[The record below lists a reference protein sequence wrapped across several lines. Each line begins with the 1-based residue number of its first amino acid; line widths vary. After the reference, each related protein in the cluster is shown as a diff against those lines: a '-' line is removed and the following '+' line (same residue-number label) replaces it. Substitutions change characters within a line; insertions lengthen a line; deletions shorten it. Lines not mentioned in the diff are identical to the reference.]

1 MKKLI
6 SLLVLVVM
14 FFSFVACGNE
24 SAFDGNYKNE
34 ADQATATATVQSIR
48 QENANI
54 SSQVAQSGYK
64 IKSFVEVDIDA
75 GQSSFYIKSESNGK
89 AVYTNGPMKAAMDT
103 SAKIIADILGDYPIN
118 VNAQESGKVYVV
130 NDTVYQD
137 TVKKSNGQSIPIK
150 IQFPFNMIDDYEDY
164 SVVELDDFL
173 SDSYLNVVEELVEDL
188 EDINLNNIKVYVDET
203 DGIKIKIVFGEDF
216 QTKAEFADML
226 EDMDDFELLS
236 NANLQVSMNDCYV
249 IMLFDANKKFQGVKT
264 YYDFTATANVLG
276 NTYSATFKTNN
287 ELTVYTGDVSVPST
301 FTGYV
306 PIS

>member
-103 SAKIIADILGDYPIN
+103 SAKIIADTLGEYPIN

-173 SDSYLNVVEELVEDL
+173 SDSYLNVVEELIEDL